1 MGSYMFFCLQYV
13 LISFEDVRFIW
24 EPQGDI
30 QCTYKCSG
38 VRTHQIS
45 VQALI
50 PLFVRF
56 CVVTFGKLFCSE
68 WIKNAKCVSVCLCR
82 VSIPLLINHI
92 SDLSFDLFLSLV
104 VLVLLFFLNTL
115 ICWHS
120 VPLFFFPFWLNIVD
134 VQDCQHETPGKIK
147 QRHQVLSA
155 FIAEGNVA
163 ALHWRHFF
171 FFHLPCLWLD
181 RLYGRS

>member
-1 MGSYMFFCLQYV
+1 MWPYSYAKTNQWEVACSFVYSTYWFPLRMCV
-13 LISFEDVRFIW
+13 LYENHKETFSVHINAV
-24 EPQGDI
+24 
-30 QCTYKCSG
+30 G

-92 SDLSFDLFLSLV
+92 SDFSFDLFLSPV

-120 VPLFFFPFWLNIVD
+120 VPLIFSFLTEYCRRAGLPTLNPR
-134 VQDCQHETPGKIK
+134 Q
-147 QRHQVLSA
+147 
-155 FIAEGNVA
+155 N
-163 ALHWRHFF
+163 
-171 FFHLPCLWLD
+171 
-181 RLYGRS
+181 

>member
-1 MGSYMFFCLQYV
+1 MWSVCMCVLCVTDEMNVIILLCQNQPMGSYMFFCLQYV

-92 SDLSFDLFLSLV
+92 SDLSFDLFLSLL

-120 VPLFFFPFWLNIVD
+120 VPLFFFSFLTEY
-134 VQDCQHETPGKIK
+134 CRRAG
-147 QRHQVLSA
+147 
-155 FIAEGNVA
+155 
-163 ALHWRHFF
+163 
-171 FFHLPCLWLD
+171 LPT
-181 RLYGRS
+181 RNPRQN